1 MEKFLEY
8 INERILELEKR
19 EFEARSNNRYDISDR
34 VDARISE
41 LKLLKNEFFRLKTMK
56 GSKEY
61 FLKLQEETYN
71 NLGNDEKMYL
81 NHLGLEVRQ
90 LPTDEDLQDENYKKI
105 RNQRITYWNEEQ
117 KYLFSKRNK

>member
-41 LKLLKNEFFRLKTMK
+41 LKLLKNEFL
-56 GSKEY
+56 
-61 FLKLQEETYN
+61 
-71 NLGNDEKMYL
+71 D
-81 NHLGLEVRQ
+81 
-90 LPTDEDLQDENYKKI
+90 
-105 RNQRITYWNEEQ
+105 
-117 KYLFSKRNK
+117 

>member
-1 MEKFLEY
+1 MT
-8 INERILELEKR
+8 
-19 EFEARSNNRYDISDR
+19 S
-34 VDARISE
+34 
-41 LKLLKNEFFRLKTMK
+41 
-56 GSKEY
+56 SKEY
-61 FLKLQEETYN
+61 FLKLQEEAYN

-117 KYLFSKRNK
+117 KYLFNKRTK

>member
-1 MEKFLEY
+1 M
-8 INERILELEKR
+8 
-19 EFEARSNNRYDISDR
+19 
-34 VDARISE
+34 
-41 LKLLKNEFFRLKTMK
+41 T

-61 FLKLQEETYN
+61 FLKLQEEAYN

-105 RNQRITYWNEEQ
+105 RNQRISYWNEEQ
-117 KYLFSKRNK
+117 KYLFQKRINKK